1 MEGEAELSFF
11 FAFRSG
17 LRGGGGALLI
27 SSWSSNL
34 FGVFCSEIDGH

>member
-17 LRGGGGALLI
+17 LRGGGGGFAHKFVVFEFVWGLLFR
-27 SSWSSNL
+27 N
-34 FGVFCSEIDGH
+34 